1 MAFYRHYY
9 PMLETNNIKTL
20 FDQCVVKYNHIDFI
34 YSDPISVPH
43 RFNKPQDIEIAG
55 FFAAIFAWGQRATII
70 NKANEVMHL
79 MNEQPFDFIVHHSEE
94 DLRPMAHF
102 VHRTFNGTDLLY
114 FIKKLRDHYL
124 EFDSLEDAFLIGQS
138 TAYFDMYQSLSNFHQ
153 YFTHNDLCLPR
164 TRKHIANPQKGSTCK
179 RLLMYLRWMVRKD
192 DKGVDFGLWRRIP
205 LHSLM
210 IPYDLHVD
218 KVARSLGIITRSQ
231 SDWKT
236 VVELTD
242 FCKTLDTND
251 PVQYD
256 FALFGLGVNK
266 DNILL

>member
-124 EFDSLEDAFLIGQS
+124 EFDSLEDAFLIG
-138 TAYFDMYQSLSNFHQ
+138 
-153 YFTHNDLCLPR
+153 
-164 TRKHIANPQKGSTCK
+164 
-179 RLLMYLRWMVRKD
+179 
-192 DKGVDFGLWRRIP
+192 
-205 LHSLM
+205 
-210 IPYDLHVD
+210 
-218 KVARSLGIITRSQ
+218 
-231 SDWKT
+231 
-236 VVELTD
+236 
-242 FCKTLDTND
+242 
-251 PVQYD
+251 
-256 FALFGLGVNK
+256 
-266 DNILL
+266 